1 MEFLGLALRVLGS
14 GAAATVTEERLGISH
29 QLLLPVLDLIGVNVK
44 VLGEL
49 GQGSVPSHGCH
60 RYLRLEARR
69 MIASFP
75 LGHLLLLF
83 LDGNVVQK
91 IPLSRVDQLSNRW
104 GPPLDTHKHMHVA
117 VAIDSRGIRLG
128 AHSFG
133 ADSEGYRALLT
144 WAEAYGGI
152 EAVGIEGTGGYG
164 VGLSR
169 TVHRAGH
176 RVVEVNRVDRRLR
189 RAAGKSDT
197 IDAEAAARAVLAGQ
211 ATATPKTADGAVEMM
226 RQLKVARESAVKART
241 TAMSTLKQILVNA
254 PPVLREPLQALTDR
268 ALVTRCAGLR
278 PGPLDTPVASG
289 KHTLRSL
296 ARRWLTLAD
305 EITTHDLHLARLTAE
320 TSPTLR
326 EGFAVGA
333 NTAAAMFIIFG
344 DNPERIRS
352 EAAFAKLCG
361 ACPVPASSGMT
372 TGRHRLYRGG
382 HRQANAALHRAV
394 VVRMRYHQPTI
405 DYVIRRRADGR
416 TKRDII
422 RCLKRFLAREIYQR
436 VMRDFR
442 TRQQLSEAS

>member
-1 MEFLGLALRVLGS
+1 MTHSVSNLHEAQ
-14 GAAATVTEERLGISH
+14 TVM
-29 QLLLPVLDLIGVNVK
+29 VGV
-44 VLGEL
+44 
-49 GQGSVPSHGCH
+49 
-60 RYLRLEARR
+60 
-69 MIASFP
+69 
-75 LGHLLLLF
+75 
-83 LDGNVVQK
+83 
-91 IPLSRVDQLSNRW
+91 
-104 GPPLDTHKHMHVA
+104 DTHKHMHVA
-117 VAIDSRGIRLG
+117 GAIDSRGIRLG

-211 ATATPKTADGAVEMM
+211 ATATPKTADGAVEMR
-226 RQLKVARESAVKART
+226 RQLKVARDSAV
-241 TAMSTLKQILVNA
+241 KQILVNA

-305 EITTHDLHLARLTAE
+305 DSTTHDLHLARLTAE

-333 NTAAAMFIIFG
+333 HTAAAMFIIFR

-382 HRQANAALHRAV
+382 HRHANAALHRAV

-422 RCLKRFLAREIYQR
+422 RCLTRFLAREIYQR

>member
-1 MEFLGLALRVLGS
+1 M
-14 GAAATVTEERLGISH
+14 
-29 QLLLPVLDLIGVNVK
+29 
-44 VLGEL
+44 
-49 GQGSVPSHGCH
+49 
-60 RYLRLEARR
+60 
-69 MIASFP
+69 
-75 LGHLLLLF
+75 
-83 LDGNVVQK
+83 
-91 IPLSRVDQLSNRW
+91 
-104 GPPLDTHKHMHVA
+104 
-117 VAIDSRGIRLG
+117 
-128 AHSFG
+128 
-133 ADSEGYRALLT
+133 
-144 WAEAYGGI
+144 
-152 EAVGIEGTGGYG
+152 
-164 VGLSR
+164 
-169 TVHRAGH
+169 
-176 RVVEVNRVDRRLR
+176 EVNRVDRRLR

-226 RQLKVARESAVKART
+226 RQLKVARDSAVKART

-333 NTAAAMFIIFG
+333 NTAAAMLIIFG

-352 EAAFAKLCG
+352 AAAFAKLCG

-405 DYVIRRRADGR
+405 DSVIRRRADGR

>member
-1 MEFLGLALRVLGS
+1 
-14 GAAATVTEERLGISH
+14 
-29 QLLLPVLDLIGVNVK
+29 
-44 VLGEL
+44 
-49 GQGSVPSHGCH
+49 
-60 RYLRLEARR
+60 
-69 MIASFP
+69 
-75 LGHLLLLF
+75 
-83 LDGNVVQK
+83 
-91 IPLSRVDQLSNRW
+91 
-104 GPPLDTHKHMHVA
+104 MHVA
-117 VAIDSRGIRLG
+117 VAIDSRGVRLG

-133 ADSEGYRALLT
+133 ADLEGYRALLA

-152 EAVGIEGTGGYG
+152 EAFGIEGTGGYG

-169 TVHRAGH
+169 TVRRAGH
-176 RVVEVNRVDRRLR
+176 RVVEVNRADRRLR

-226 RQLKVARESAVKART
+226 RQLKVARDSAVKART

-254 PPVLREPLQALTDR
+254 PPVLREPLQALADR

-305 EITTHDLHLARLTAE
+305 EITTHDRHLTRLTAE

-333 NTAAAMFIIFG
+333 NTAAAMLIVFG

-361 ACPVPASSGMT
+361 ACPIPASSGMT

-394 VVRMRYHQPTI
+394 VVRMRYHQPTV
-405 DYVIRRRADGR
+405 DYVIRRRAEGR

-436 VMRDFR
+436 VMTDFR